1 MISEV
6 EKMNSEVEK
15 RKCGEINV
23 TYEIE
28 NGRRRK
34 LNQRLRKGIMGTSE
48 NGNDRNDK

>member
-6 EKMNSEVEK
+6 KKMNSEVEK

-28 NGRRRK
+28 NGRQTK
-34 LNQRLRKGIMGTSE
+34 LNQRLRRGIVSTSE